1 MVPELQF
8 VIHDEQGVT
17 VGRKLTEELSKTLP
31 VQDFPVISPHI
42 SPNTLIFIKMISEK
56 HLEVRKQIII
66 GMIYILFYVTYRGA
80 LFFGCA
86 TS

>member
-31 VQDFPVISPHI
+31 VQDFPVNITAHLTKHPDFYKNDFGKAFGSKKTNYHRNDLHSLLRYIPWC
-42 SPNTLIFIKMISEK
+42 LI
-56 HLEVRKQIII
+56 L
-66 GMIYILFYVTYRGA
+66 
-80 LFFGCA
+80 
-86 TS
+86 